1 MNEQNLNENTKNK
14 VKDTAVPA
22 TSNNSQE
29 IKNDSPPKFKD
40 DTGSKGYT
48 DPQPGTKDDPQPG
61 TKDDPQ
67 PGTKDNPKSDTQN
80 NSVGTSLAD
89 SSFLDL
95 LYNKI
100 DGAIGGENPNQ
111 FLCLTIPGQALTAE
125 DFAFDYKSNAEKSL
139 VVAAN
144 ESKLANKL
152 FDPCRITGSDNGM
165 SLVYQYRSAL
175 NTLTPKLNAKIAEA
189 KNQLRELLLSSYEY
203 DFGDGNAKEYTLQ
216 EVFYRLYDEYISAEE
231 AWANKQNKKKEELRK
246 QYAEN
251 NAYNN
256 AYLEWYETVSKSEL
270 AALNEK
276 RAKVLSVFAPGDMD
290 ILNGVLDSGAGSELE
305 QARMILENIQR
316 QTPDGGIVF
325 PVKFN
330 PTNWFEYLDTSFI
343 PSDLLESPAAL
354 SMKLHNFS
362 NRRIALTARINELS
376 EMLPNKDSLKKI
388 QEEVKTARDSVN
400 SDQNELIGK
409 YGEGAIAV
417 FNTAIDIA
425 SLFPENKI
433 PQAIINK
440 LTAGFKKPD
449 DDKDFKKFFETAKN
463 TFESQQKYI
472 NSSQKLADTLAEAEE
487 LKAMDFLRNQLSP
500 IQEQL
505 TKVNAE
511 IDELKLKIKLSN
523 AADASEKGDEIMKVT
538 PPTVPAG
545 FTQILIEASSSSMNK
560 NTTKKS
566 SASNRSNG
574 ISLWFAGFS
583 EKKEVS
589 NSFFEDL
596 SQEQDSTIRIGM
608 NVAKVGIEREWFNPG
623 LFALTKDMFNVST
636 VRISPDISYDS
647 ITDGRLEEMGKGY
660 ILPCYPVSM
669 IIARDI
675 SIQFT
680 SSSQKF
686 SSFAK
691 ASEEHASHG
700 GGFLIFTGAKSSTTM
715 SSSSGATANSTENS
729 ITIRFSTPQIIGYY
743 IETTL
748 PDKSTVIDD
757 ISFREAS
764 AGFVTV
770 SQFVNDYKE
779 LLINKKQ
786 KNNTEQQN

>member
-1 MNEQNLNENTKNK
+1 M
-14 VKDTAVPA
+14 
-22 TSNNSQE
+22 
-29 IKNDSPPKFKD
+29 
-40 DTGSKGYT
+40 
-48 DPQPGTKDDPQPG
+48 
-61 TKDDPQ
+61 
-67 PGTKDNPKSDTQN
+67 
-80 NSVGTSLAD
+80 
-89 SSFLDL
+89 
-95 LYNKI
+95 
-100 DGAIGGENPNQ
+100 
-111 FLCLTIPGQALTAE
+111 
-125 DFAFDYKSNAEKSL
+125 
-139 VVAAN
+139 AN
-144 ESKLANKL
+144 EKKKVH
-152 FDPCRITGSDNGM
+152 R
-165 SLVYQYRSAL
+165 AL
-175 NTLTPKLNAKIAEA
+175 RHTL
-189 KNQLRELLLSSYEY
+189 
-203 DFGDGNAKEYTLQ
+203 
-216 EVFYRLYDEYISAEE
+216 
-231 AWANKQNKKKEELRK
+231 NKKKEELRK
-246 QYAEN
+246 QYTEN

-270 AALNEK
+270 ASLNEK

-388 QEEVKTARDSVN
+388 QEEVKTARDSA
-400 SDQNELIGK
+400 QNELIGK

-449 DDKDFKKFFETAKN
+449 DDKDLKKIFETAKN

-472 NSSQKLADTLAEAEE
+472 TVSQKLADTLAEAEE

-523 AADASEKGDEIMKVT
+523 AADASDKGDEIMKVT
-538 PPTVPAG
+538 PPEIPAG
-545 FTQILIEASSSSMNK
+545 FTQIIIEASSSSMNK
-560 NTTKKS
+560 STTKKTDTS
-566 SASNRSNG
+566 SHSNG

-583 EKKEVS
+583 EKKEIS
-589 NSFFEDL
+589 NSLFENM
-596 SQEQDSTIRIGM
+596 SKAEDSTIRIGM

-636 VRISPDISYDS
+636 VRIAPNSFYNG
-647 ITDGRLEEMGKGY
+647 ITDERLEEMSKGY

-680 SSSQKF
+680 SSSQEF
-686 SSFAK
+686 SSFAQ
-691 ASEEHASHG
+691 ASEEHASRG
-700 GGFLIFTGAKSSTTM
+700 GGFLIFS
-715 SSSSGATANSTENS
+715 
-729 ITIRFSTPQIIGYY
+729 
-743 IETTL
+743 
-748 PDKSTVIDD
+748 
-757 ISFREAS
+757 
-764 AGFVTV
+764 
-770 SQFVNDYKE
+770 
-779 LLINKKQ
+779 
-786 KNNTEQQN
+786 